1 MKRRTQWQLV
11 RGALFFVLLSLSLGA
26 ELGAETS
33 VLPLVDRPGACRY
46 CEVVAEV
53 FAAARTS
60 IDLLLSNAQLE
71 ENPLWETLLA
81 AAARGVRIRVLLDAS
96 DWSPSITE
104 KNRPAITFLNEHG
117 IDARFDDPAVTTH
130 AKLAIVD
137 REIVVLGSTNWNH
150 YAFTEQEQAN
160 VRVEDRTVGDVFS
173 EYFDRLWAGTLSPG
187 GIVFTYDPLDT
198 PEPLLIPIP
207 DTVDTAH
214 YADLLLELLHRA
226 ERSIHVAMYRI
237 SYYPAY
243 RGSLS
248 NEILAALIDAA
259 GRGLDVKVLM
269 DDCAFYPDSAEANL
283 EAALYLYLHGIDV
296 RRDDPSDTM
305 HAKLVII
312 DGETVLLGST
322 NWNYYALEQN
332 NEADLALVR
341 LPEIACVYEQ
351 YFRMLWEAGRELTR

>member
-1 MKRRTQWQLV
+1 M
-11 RGALFFVLLSLSLGA
+11 
-26 ELGAETS
+26 
-33 VLPLVDRPGACRY
+33 LPLIDRPGVRWY
-46 CEVVAEV
+46 CEAVERAFSE
-53 FAAARTS
+53 AQAS

-71 ENPLWETLLA
+71 ENPLWEPLLA

-96 DWSPSITE
+96 DWESSITE
-104 KNRPAITFLNEHG
+104 KNRPALAFLNEHG

-137 REIVVLGSTNWNH
+137 REVVVLGSTNWNP

-160 VRVEDRTVGDVFS
+160 VRVDDRTVGAVFS
-173 EYFDRLWAGTLSPG
+173 EYFDRLWEGMLSPG
-187 GIVFTYDPLDT
+187 EIVFAYDPLET
-198 PEPLLIPIP
+198 TEPLLIPIP

-214 YADLLLELLHRA
+214 YADLLLDLLHRA

-237 SYYPAY
+237 SYYPTY
-243 RGSLS
+243 QGSLS
-248 NEILAALIDAA
+248 NQILAALADGV

-283 EAALYLYLHGIDV
+283 EAAWYLYLHGIDV
-296 RRDDPSDTM
+296 RMDDPSDTM

-332 NEADLALVR
+332 NEVDLALVR
-341 LPEIACVYEQ
+341 LPEIARVYEQ
-351 YFRMLWEAGRELTR
+351 YFQALWKVGRALTR